1 MELQRRARAAGR
13 RIVLAEGTE
22 PRTREAA
29 RRLAEAGLVRPILV
43 VRSREQ
49 ADAPEAAIAVRVP
62 DEDPETERFAELL
75 LEMRGMKGLSAAE
88 ARERARDPLVFAGL
102 MVRTGEADGAVAG
115 AAAPTAEVV
124 RAALLTL
131 GTAPGR
137 RRVSGAFYMVVPPFR
152 SRKGKEGGE
161 GGEGEE
167 GEVLTFADAGVIQDP
182 SVEELAE
189 IALAAAE
196 ARRRL
201 VRDEPRVAFLSFS
214 TLGSAQGR
222 SVSKVR
228 AALRIFRERAPDV
241 AADGEL
247 QADAALI
254 EEVGR
259 RKAPQS
265 RVAGRANVLI
275 FPDLNAGNIA
285 YKLVERL
292 ARARALGPILHGLA
306 RPFNDLSRGASVDDI
321 VHVACLTACMSA
333 GA

>member
-1 MELQRRARAAGR
+1 MSFLVELERRARAAGR
-13 RIVLAEGTE
+13 RIVLAEGAE

-43 VRSREQ
+43 VRSREEP
-49 ADAPEAAIAVRVP
+49 DAPEAGIAVRVP

-75 LEMRGMKGLSAAE
+75 VELRGDRRLATE
-88 ARERARDPLVFAGL
+88 EVRERARDPLVFAGL

-124 RAALLTL
+124 RAALLAL

-152 SRKGKEGGE
+152 SRKGEEGG
-161 GGEGEE
+161 E

-182 SVEELAE
+182 SAEELAE
-189 IALAAAE
+189 IAIAAAE
-196 ARRRL
+196 ERRRL

-259 RKAPQS
+259 RKAPES

-306 RPFNDLSRGASVDDI
+306 RPFNDLSRGASIDDI